1 MHQNDTPHYSQDSLI
16 SVNENSDNQ
25 DALIFD
31 GSHLIV
37 DTDSFNQVTGYS
49 REGSVTLNDVI
60 ALVHSPDWQDFLLRQ
75 LNEAHSQGTSVNIE
89 FWFSHQ
95 SGEIRLASL
104 YGRGRMDILIPGGF
118 KLYLIDKPHPCKD
131 FILEE
136 TPISRYSRLF
146 NFENYLFAVSLPDST
161 LLFVNDAYARFYH
174 TNAEN
179 LLGTKWIDLLRQ
191 EESRRHLELIQSL
204 NTSCPRFK
212 IESYSYDD
220 KGEKRWHEWSVI
232 ASYDKSGILRELS
245 AVGYDVTHYKAINNE
260 LAISK
265 ARYKAI
271 VEIQSELIVRHLYDG
286 EILFVN
292 EAFCRFFGAQQ
303 SDLIGL
309 IWFDLIDKDIYR
321 IIQDKMARMTV
332 LNPTYKLEILHRR
345 FDGAFRWISWN
356 STGILSSDG
365 ELTEFLVVGRDVTNQ
380 KEMDDQLLKVN
391 AELTALKSRL
401 EQENRYLIEKVTGK
415 MHIEGIVADSPK
427 MHGVFEKV
435 IQVAETEAPVLLMGE
450 TGTGKELIAQ
460 AIHNASKRSRRTMIT
475 VNCAALPSSLIE
487 SELFGREKGAYTG
500 ALSKQIGR
508 FELADQ
514 STIFLDEVGELPL
527 DIQVKL
533 LRVIQFGEYQL
544 LGSPETR
551 KVNVRIIAA
560 TNRSLS
566 RAVSEGLF
574 RSDLFYRLN
583 VFPIMLPPLRERKE
597 DIPSLVFHFLEE
609 IGQKMGKRFD
619 KVSTQSMNRLL
630 RYDWPGNIRELRNI
644 VEYNMILSPGPQ
656 LEIHLHD
663 NQSDIQVSDSLD
675 EQQKTHIEKVL
686 EQSDWRIRGMG
697 GAAEK
702 LGMKESTLRFRMNKL
717 GIKRKGD
724 HS

>member
-1 MHQNDTPHYSQDSLI
+1 MQ
-16 SVNENSDNQ
+16 
-25 DALIFD
+25 
-31 GSHLIV
+31 
-37 DTDSFNQVTGYS
+37 
-49 REGSVTLNDVI
+49 
-60 ALVHSPDWQDFLLRQ
+60 
-75 LNEAHSQGTSVNIE
+75 
-89 FWFSHQ
+89 
-95 SGEIRLASL
+95 
-104 YGRGRMDILIPGGF
+104 
-118 KLYLIDKPHPCKD
+118 
-131 FILEE
+131 
-136 TPISRYSRLF
+136 
-146 NFENYLFAVSLPDST
+146 
-161 LLFVNDAYARFYH
+161 
-174 TNAEN
+174 
-179 LLGTKWIDLLRQ
+179 
-191 EESRRHLELIQSL
+191 
-204 NTSCPRFK
+204 
-212 IESYSYDD
+212 
-220 KGEKRWHEWSVI
+220 
-232 ASYDKSGILRELS
+232 
-245 AVGYDVTHYKAINNE
+245 
-260 LAISK
+260 
-265 ARYKAI
+265 
-271 VEIQSELIVRHLYDG
+271 
-286 EILFVN
+286 
-292 EAFCRFFGAQQ
+292 
-303 SDLIGL
+303 
-309 IWFDLIDKDIYR
+309 
-321 IIQDKMARMTV
+321 
-332 LNPTYKLEILHRR
+332 
-345 FDGAFRWISWN
+345 
-356 STGILSSDG
+356 
-365 ELTEFLVVGRDVTNQ
+365 
-380 KEMDDQLLKVN
+380 
-391 AELTALKSRL
+391 
-401 EQENRYLIEKVTGK
+401 
-415 MHIEGIVADSPK
+415 IEGIVADSPK